1 MIPQIGQQVKCMFR
15 NGFVSEGIV
24 ESWQTHNVQLR
35 SLDGKS
41 ILIITNPAEDIML
54 IKIVLENPSNLE
66 ELPDISQAIDRTLA
80 NVSSQPTIA
89 INPYDADYN
98 KSLAELRKERAEVER
113 RIITE
118 KLKEHRSSIG
128 GGKVKYEQPG
138 FNKKPSIK

>member
-1 MIPQIGQQVKCMFR
+1 MIPQMGQQVKCIFR
-15 NGFVSEGIV
+15 NGVISEGIV

-66 ELPDISQAIDRTLA
+66 ELPDISQAIDQTLE
-80 NVSSQPTIA
+80 NVPSQPTIA

-118 KLKEHRSSIG
+118 KLKEHRPSIG